1 MKKIQYLYNQL
12 EADEEFFMQIKNK
25 KVYNKI
31 LDELQKIHSRKW
43 CDWFKQYPVN
53 STYLIL
59 GNWRGGMF
67 QIKSFNT
74 DIEVYILA
82 DYKESP
88 IDFNRH
94 IDQINQTVRLLYK
107 YRRYIRISRV
117 HFDNN
122 FNIVRD

>member
-1 MKKIQYLYNQL
+1 
-12 EADEEFFMQIKNK
+12 
-25 KVYNKI
+25 
-31 LDELQKIHSRKW
+31 
-43 CDWFKQYPVN
+43 
-53 STYLIL
+53 
-59 GNWRGGMF
+59 MF

-74 DIEVYILA
+74 DIDVHVLA

-94 IDQINQTVRLLYK
+94 KEQINQTIKLLDK